1 MDSRQLLVAAEEMKK
16 RAVQKKES
24 SLSGMRPTH
33 GIRRTRDRKCGNYIT
48 QKLTKA
54 RVTCIPDFKL
64 DGEGYLAVHKERKY
78 SDRTSLFCKRTSG
91 GIS

>member
-54 RVTCIPDFKL
+54 RVS
-64 DGEGYLAVHKERKY
+64 VY
-78 SDRTSLFCKRTSG
+78 SRFQTGRRRISG
-91 GIS
+91 ST